1 MKKMILAFLF
11 VSAAV
16 MAAVSFA
23 QYQED
28 KAFNACMIH
37 NQQYDFDTNRDCQK
51 IIEKGRFE

>member
-1 MKKMILAFLF
+1 MKKMIIAFLF

-37 NQQYDFDTNRDCQK
+37 NQQYEYDVNRDCK
-51 IIEKGRFE
+51 TLVEKGRFE